1 MLTFDQ
7 NFDIFRYQRKAEPLW
22 ISTQNVPQ
30 ESDIPDCPYCGSK
43 RVFEFQIMPQLLH
56 ELKLDSQG
64 SLDQASVDWGILAIY
79 TCEQS
84 CDQGPAYKQEFIWK
98 QMIE

>member
-1 MLTFDQ
+1 
-7 NFDIFRYQRKAEPLW
+7 
-22 ISTQNVPQ
+22 
-30 ESDIPDCPYCGSK
+30 
-43 RVFEFQIMPQLLH
+43 MPQLLH
-56 ELKLDSQG
+56 ELKLDNQG